1 MALKNKIGSKQDLE
15 IKDKKFLYEP
25 PQLIRFG
32 LVKDLTTAASI
43 APKAENSGN
52 DGKNNCR
59 RQGDGIC
66 RP

>member
-32 LVKDLTTAASI
+32 LVKDLTTAAS
-43 APKAENSGN
+43 AGKVENSGMDNKN
-52 DGKNNCR
+52 DAR
-59 RQGDGIC
+59 RQG
-66 RP
+66 PKP